1 MNESVMNESLD
12 PVNSAVHHDAGVE
25 PLPAPVERVIT
36 RAHRPLNWLWKR
48 GFRFLF
54 IIDAVALFGAMV
66 VINVARFGTSWPTY
80 PLSHY
85 MVGFTAATLI
95 HLSVGYLSG
104 LYEREPRLGERSWLP
119 RVSVAMGIGVAIQ
132 GLTFVLTDR
141 YLMPRL
147 NLLVLAVVGTL
158 IWSGSRSVSRRLA
171 NLRRGPS
178 RVLLVGSDREIAL
191 AKEHFDMGGPDVND
205 AMVVGA
211 VADTTDLIQQVS
223 SRGATEVL
231 LLEPAA
237 FETAFPEPL
246 TSLEARG
253 IGVHQRVGAHETL
266 LGLRSVRQIA
276 GLPFTRLRT
285 HALAAHQLRLKRIFD
300 LFLVIL
306 TAPIWVAVVAL
317 LAVYVRIRAGAPVLY
332 RQERVGQRGK
342 SFMVVKF
349 RTMVP
354 EAEAEGGAQLA
365 DRDDPR
371 VVPGLKWM
379 RATRADELPQLWNVV
394 RGQMSVVGPRPE
406 RPELIAE
413 FERRVPGYDRRHQ
426 LPPGVTGLAQVH
438 GRYDTDPVYKL
449 GYDLQY
455 IVNWSLVGDLQ
466 LVLRTIWVV
475 VARRV

>member
-1 MNESVMNESLD
+1 VTS
-12 PVNSAVHHDAGVE
+12 PTE
-25 PLPAPVERVIT
+25 PLPAPVERAIT
-36 RAHRPLNWLWKR
+36 RAHRPLNWLWSR

-54 IIDAVALFGAMV
+54 IIDAAALFGAMV
-66 VINVARFGTSWPTY
+66 AINLARFGTTWPTY

-85 MVGFTAATLI
+85 MVGFSIATVI
-95 HLSVGYLSG
+95 HLSVGYLTG

-119 RVSVAMGIGVAIQ
+119 RVGVAMGIGVAIQ
-132 GLTFVLTDR
+132 GLTFVLTNR

-147 NLLVLAVVGTL
+147 NLLVLAVVGTVIL
-158 IWSGSRSVSRRLA
+158 TLSRWLSERLA
-171 NLRRGPS
+171 NRRRGPS
-178 RVLLVGSDREIAL
+178 RVLLVGSAHEIAM
-191 AKEHFDMGGPDVND
+191 AKEHFEIGGPDVTD
-205 AMVVGA
+205 AVVVGSLA
-211 VADTTDLIQQVS
+211 TTSGLIDSVE
-223 SRGATEVL
+223 GLDATEVL

-246 TSLEARG
+246 TSLEALG
-253 IGVHQRVGAHETL
+253 VGVHQRVGAHETL

-300 LFLVIL
+300 LVLVIS
-306 TAPIWVAVVAL
+306 TAAIWVPVTAVVAI
-317 LAVYVRIRAGAPVLY
+317 YVRIAAGAPVLY
-332 RQERVGQRGK
+332 RQERVGHRGRT
-342 SFMVVKF
+342 FNVIKF
-349 RTMVP
+349 RTMIRD
-354 EAEAEGGAQLA
+354 AEAVGGAQLA
-365 DRDDPR
+365 DRNDPR
-371 VVPGLKWM
+371 VVPRLRWM
-379 RATRADELPQLWNVV
+379 RATRADELPQLWNVL

-426 LPPGVTGLAQVH
+426 MPPGVTGLAQVH

-455 IVNWSLVGDLQ
+455 IVNWSLIGDLQ

-475 VARRV
+475 LARRV

>member
-1 MNESVMNESLD
+1 MSNGSHPGEAGSDS
-12 PVNSAVHHDAGVE
+12 GVE

-36 RAHRPLNWLWKR
+36 RAHRPLNWLWSR

-54 IIDAVALFGAMV
+54 IIDALALFGAMV
-66 VINVARFGTSWPTY
+66 VINLARFGTTWPTY

-85 MVGFTAATLI
+85 MVGFSIATGI
-95 HLSVGYLSG
+95 HLAVGYLTG
-104 LYEREPRLGERSWLP
+104 LYERDTRLGERSWLP

-147 NLLVLAVVGTL
+147 NLLVLAVVGTVIL
-158 IWSGSRSVSRRLA
+158 AGSRVLSRRLA

-178 RVLLVGSDREIAL
+178 RVLLVGSDHEIAL
-191 AKEHFDMGGPDVND
+191 AREHFDLGGPDVND
-205 AMVVGA
+205 ALVVA
-211 VADTTDLIQQVS
+211 SVADTKELIAQVES
-223 SRGATEVL
+223 FGVTEVL

-246 TSLEARG
+246 TSLEAREV
-253 IGVHQRVGAHETL
+253 GVHQRVGAHETL

-300 LFLVIL
+300 LVLVIL
-306 TAPIWVAVVAL
+306 TAVIWIPVVAL
-317 LAVYVRIRAGAPVLY
+317 IALYVRIRAGAPVFY
-332 RQERVGQRGK
+332 RQERVGHRGH

-354 EAEAEGGAQLA
+354 DAEAVGGAQLA

-379 RATRADELPQLWNVV
+379 RATRADELPQLWNVL
-394 RGQMSVVGPRPE
+394 RGEMSVVGPRPE

-426 LPPGVTGLAQVH
+426 MPPGVTGLAQVQ

-455 IVNWSLVGDLQ
+455 IVNWSLIGDLQ

-475 VARRV
+475 LTRRV

>member
-1 MNESVMNESLD
+1 MN
-12 PVNSAVHHDAGVE
+12 NSKDNAVRHEAGVE
-25 PLPAPVERVIT
+25 PLPAPVERVIN
-36 RAHRPLNWLWKR
+36 RARRPLNWLWNR

-66 VINVARFGTSWPTY
+66 VINVARFGTAWPTY

-85 MVGFTAATLI
+85 MVGFSVATLI

-104 LYEREPRLGERSWLP
+104 LYEREPRLGQRTWLP
-119 RVSVAMGIGVAIQ
+119 RVSLAMGIGVAIQ
-132 GLTFVLTDR
+132 GLTFVLTNR

-147 NLLVLAVVGTL
+147 NLVVLAVAGTL
-158 IWSGSRSVSRRLA
+158 LWSGSRTVSRRFA

-178 RVLLVGSDREIAL
+178 RVLLVGSNRDVSL
-191 AKEHFDMGGPDVND
+191 AKEHFKFGGPDVND
-205 AMVVGA
+205 AVVVGA
-211 VADTTDLIQQVS
+211 IADTTELLEQALT
-223 SRGATEVL
+223 RGATEVL
-231 LLEPAA
+231 LLKPAA

-246 TSLEARG
+246 TSLEANG

-285 HALAAHQLRLKRIFD
+285 HALAAHQLRLKRAFD
-300 LFLVIL
+300 LLLVIL
-306 TAPIWVAVVAL
+306 GAPIWVIIVAL
-317 LAVYVRIRAGAPVLY
+317 LTMYVRIRADSPVFY
-332 RQERVGQRGK
+332 RQERVGQRGT
-342 SFMVVKF
+342 SFMVIKF

-354 EAEAEGGAQLA
+354 RAEAEGGAQLA
-365 DRDDPR
+365 DRNDPR
-371 VVPGLKWM
+371 VVPALKWM
-379 RATRADELPQLWNVV
+379 RATRADELPQLWNVL
-394 RGQMSVVGPRPE
+394 RGQMSIVGPRPE

-426 LPPGVTGLAQVH
+426 LPPGLTGLAQVH

-455 IVNWSLVGDLQ
+455 IVNWSLMGDLQ

-475 VARRV
+475 LARRV

>member
-1 MNESVMNESLD
+1 MSQSERAGMNEPESEIR
-12 PVNSAVHHDAGVE
+12 GE
-25 PLPAPVERVIT
+25 PLPAPVERAIT
-36 RAHRPLNWLWKR
+36 RAHRPLNWLWSR

-66 VINVARFGTSWPTY
+66 VINLARFGTTWPTY

-85 MVGFTAATLI
+85 MVGFSIATTI
-95 HLSVGYLSG
+95 HLAVGYLTG
-104 LYEREPRLGERSWLP
+104 LYERDTRLGEGSWLP

-147 NLLVLAVVGTL
+147 NLLVLAVVGTVVL
-158 IWSGSRSVSRRLA
+158 AGSRVLSRRLA
-171 NLRRGPS
+171 NMRRGPS

-191 AKEHFDMGGPDVND
+191 ARGHFDLGGPDVND
-205 AMVVGA
+205 AVVVGS
-211 VADTTDLIQQVS
+211 VPDTADLIAQVE
-223 SRGATEVL
+223 ALDVTEVL

-253 IGVHQRVGAHETL
+253 VGVHQRVGAHETL

-300 LFLVIL
+300 LVLVIT
-306 TAPIWVAVVAL
+306 TAVIWLPVIGL

-332 RQERVGQRGK
+332 RQERVGHRGHG
-342 SFMVVKF
+342 FMVAKF
-349 RTMVP
+349 RTMVRD
-354 EAEAEGGAQLA
+354 AEAVGGAQLA
-365 DRDDPR
+365 DRNDPR
-371 VVPGLKWM
+371 VVPGVKWM
-379 RATRADELPQLWNVV
+379 RATRADELPQLWNVL
-394 RGQMSVVGPRPE
+394 RGEMSVVGPRPE

-426 LPPGVTGLAQVH
+426 MPPGVTGLAQVH

-466 LVLRTIWVV
+466 LVVRTIWVV
-475 VARRV
+475 LTRRV